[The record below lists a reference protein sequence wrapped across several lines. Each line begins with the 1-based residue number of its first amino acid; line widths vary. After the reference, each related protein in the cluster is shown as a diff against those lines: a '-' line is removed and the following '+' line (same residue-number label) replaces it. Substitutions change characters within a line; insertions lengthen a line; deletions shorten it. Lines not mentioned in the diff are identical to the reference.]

1 MSQKSN
7 KNVGGIIS
15 TARCNVVVFAVN
27 GIIDLNWGN
36 KRMNLDYSLS
46 DLLPC

>member
-15 TARCNVVVFAVN
+15 TARCNVVVVVN
-27 GIIDLNWGN
+27 GIIDLS
-36 KRMNLDYSLS
+36 R
-46 DLLPC
+46 